1 MLRIIHVVGT
11 MDLGGVETLLMNLY
25 RFIDKEV
32 IQFDFLC
39 HHTTEAAYTSEIRA
53 LGGRLFCI
61 PGLSECSIFEYERN
75 LYNFFRDHPEYS
87 IVHSHMNDRNGIILK
102 QAFRAGVP
110 NRFSH
115 IHTLFRNQ
123 PLINQARIAIFKKP
137 LNKFTTKAFACSAD
151 AGKQLYNRRLQE
163 SLVIIHNGIDSERF
177 RFNCKTRERIKN
189 SIGIG
194 EEPVIGHV
202 GRFAEVKNHMFLLE
216 CFKAFTAQYRDAKLI
231 LIGTGKLENR
241 LKERSNALGI
251 SNNVLFLGNR
261 NDVNEVLQA
270 MDVFVFPS
278 ITEGLPV
285 SVIEAQASGLQLLTS
300 DTVSEESVLTNLV
313 SRLSLTQS
321 PETWAQRMSELYI
334 ASKENDRT
342 VYPEEIANR
351 GYDAKTVAS
360 DITEIYLEAVNDK

>member
-11 MDLGGVETLLMNLY
+11 MDLGGIETLLMNLY
-25 RFIDKEV
+25 RYINRDV

-61 PGLSECSIFEYERN
+61 PGLSECSIFEYEKN
-75 LYNFFRDHPEYS
+75 LYKFFNGHPEYT
-87 IVHSHMNDRNGIILK
+87 IVHSHMNDRNGIILQ

-115 IHTLFRNQ
+115 IHTHFRNQ
-123 PLINQARIAIFKKP
+123 TLINQARIAIFKKP
-137 LNKFTTKAFACSAD
+137 LNKYTTKAFACSKD
-151 AGKQLYNRRLQE
+151 AGKQLYNRKLQE
-163 SLVIIHNGIDSERF
+163 SLIIIHNGIDSRQF
-177 RFNCKTRERIKN
+177 RFNSRTRVKIRN

-202 GRFAEVKNHMFLLE
+202 GRFAEVKNHLFLVECFRAFLL
-216 CFKAFTAQYRDAKLI
+216 QYPNAKLL
-231 LIGTGKLENR
+231 LIGTGELEYR
-241 LKERSNALGI
+241 IKDQSDALGI

-261 NDVNEVLQA
+261 KDVNEVLQA

-285 SVIEAQASGLQLLTS
+285 SVIEAQASGLQVLSS
-300 DTVSEESVLTNLV
+300 DSISIESVLTNLV
-313 SRLSLTQS
+313 NRMSLQQA
-321 PETWAQRMSELYI
+321 PETWAQKMSELYLK
-334 ASKENDRT
+334 SKMNDRT
-342 VYPEEIANR
+342 VYPDEIEKR
-351 GYDAKTVAS
+351 GYDARTVAS
-360 DITEIYLEAVNDK
+360 DLTRIYLDVNNIK